1 MLDLQADR
9 LVALLALLNLQVNS
23 NPIPFNFL
31 PEISVGEAVQLPL
44 QKKNVYGGVG
54 LGCGVGRGRGVTLGV
69 GETVGE
75 GVGVADGVGDT
86 DGVGVGVGVGVG
98 LGVTVGVG
106 VGDGPP
112 SARLNAPIR
121 NRHPAALVVGM
132 YSLIYQKVVSSTGSG
147 TSDV

>member
-31 PEISVGEAVQLPL
+31 PEIAVGEAVQLPL

-86 DGVGVGVGVGVG
+86 DGVGVGVGVG
-98 LGVTVGVG
+98 LGVTVGLG
-106 VGDGPP
+106 VGDGAP

-121 NRHPAALVVGM
+121 NRHPTELVVGT
-132 YSLIYQKVVSSTGSG
+132 YSLMYQNVMSSLGSG
-147 TSDV
+147 TSAE